1 MRPRYAFLG
10 LGALAT
16 LLAGCTVGPDF
27 FSPRL
32 KLPAQF
38 TERPA
43 TPAEIALTDAELTRW
58 WSSFDDP
65 TLDQLIDQA
74 IAGNLD
80 LQIARQRLIEARE
93 QRIEVAAG
101 ALPSVDFAASPIL
114 ARSSTTVEYPPG
126 IGNYHAYELGFDASW
141 ELDVFG
147 ENRRATEAAT
157 ADVGASIADRRAILV
172 SLLSEVATDYAGLRA
187 AQLRLSIA
195 EDNVRTA
202 RQVVSFTSQE
212 ESQGIGTTL
221 ETLQARAQLE
231 QTQSTLPRFTAQVAV
246 MAHAIAVLLGRYPGA
261 LEPMLD
267 QRQHLM
273 RPPASIPDTIPAEV
287 IANRPDVHEALLQ
300 YAAANAQIG
309 VAVAEELPHFSIPIS
324 ITPQASVLGEL
335 FEGASLTYSLALA
348 GAQHV
353 YEGGRLNAR
362 IRGAQATAEA
372 ARLNYED
379 TVLQA
384 LQQVEDALVR
394 VETERETRASLVAS
408 VRDAR
413 AALDQSTRLYNAGL
427 SDFLTVLTDERTVFA
442 SRDELAGSDEALVDD
457 YISLYK
463 ALGGGW
469 QEIVLDPPVLTKTP
483 SRAQQDDPGGIAE

>member
-1 MRPRYAFLG
+1 MHQRLAFAG
-10 LGALAT
+10 LGAMAT

-32 KLPAQF
+32 KLPDQF

-58 WSSFDDP
+58 WRSFDDP

-80 LQIARQRLIEARE
+80 LQIARQRLIQARE

-126 IGNYHAYELGFDASW
+126 IGNYHAYEVGFDASW

-246 MAHAIAVLLGRYPGA
+246 QAHAIAVLLGRYPGA

-335 FEGASLTYSLALA
+335 FEGASLTYSLALEA
-348 GAQHV
+348 TQHV

-362 IRGAQATAEA
+362 VRGARAAAEA

-469 QEIVLDPPVLTKTP
+469 QEIVLDPPTP
-483 SRAQQDDPGGIAE
+483 AKGPPGTQQNSPEGITE